1 MNVCIS
7 FTIINILKM
16 YIRLYG
22 LAKFFFRV
30 YFSKSGEVQDL
41 LYHILL
47 KTLARS
53 TFYQFKIIY

>member
-1 MNVCIS
+1 
-7 FTIINILKM
+7 M

-22 LAKFFFRV
+22 LAPFLFRV

-41 LYHILL
+41 LYHVLF